1 MIGLKAWFGIGFSRD
16 LSLGILDRACAMEA
30 YVTYINFFYLFQGS
44 EDSNYGRPSDS
55 DLSLDE
61 EREAL
66 RRDAE
71 KQAAGQLDKARVSD
85 LLRCQTFA

>member
-1 MIGLKAWFGIGFSRD
+1 IVGKGARKKGRMKHTNGSFSD
-16 LSLGILDRACAMEA
+16 TSSNSLLR
-30 YVTYINFFYLFQGS
+30 QGS

-71 KQAAGQLDKARVSD
+71 KQAAGQLDKARVRD
-85 LLRCQTFA
+85 YVKLLNFACNC